1 MANKNVYIFIF
12 DGFADWEISFV
23 TPHIQKSEKYN
34 LITVSLTGQQVKSM
48 GGLDIIPNYKVSEMD
63 SENIAIL
70 ILPGGDAWERK
81 ELREIIPTIQKLA
94 ARHIPI
100 AAICAA
106 TTLLADMKLLDSIK
120 HTSNAKSYLNKS
132 CPNYEGQDNYQ
143 GQDNYSK
150 PTAISD
156 ANIITSSGVA
166 PVEFAREIF
175 KLLKVYDEQTI
186 EKWYQL
192 FKQGIWQE

>member
-1 MANKNVYIFIF
+1 MANKKVYIFLF

-23 TPHIQKSEKYN
+23 TPHIQKTEEYD
-34 LITVSLTGQQVKSM
+34 LITVSLSGQQVKSM
-48 GGLDIIPNYKVSEMD
+48 GGLTVVPNYKLLEMD
-63 SENIAIL
+63 YENCAMF

-81 ELREIIPTIQKLA
+81 ELQEIIPTIQKLA
-94 ARHIPI
+94 GRQIPI
-100 AAICAA
+100 AAICGA
-106 TTLLADMKLLDSIK
+106 TTLLAEMKLLDSIK
-120 HTSNAKSYLNKS
+120 HTSNAKSYLNKF

-143 GQDNYSK
+143 GQDNYLN

-156 ANIITSSGVA
+156 ANIITSSGIA
-166 PVEFAREIF
+166 PIEFAKEIF
-175 KLLKVYDEQTI
+175 KLLKVYDESTI

>member
-1 MANKNVYIFIF
+1 VANKKVYIFLF

-23 TPHIQKSEKYN
+23 TPHIQKSLKYN
-34 LITVSLTGQQVKSM
+34 LITVSLSGQQVRSM
-48 GGLDIIPNYKVSEMD
+48 GGLTIIPNYKLSEMD
-63 SENIAIL
+63 YENIAMF

-81 ELREIIPTIQKLA
+81 ELQEIIPSIYKLA
-94 ARHIPI
+94 GRHIPI

-120 HTSNAKSYLNKS
+120 HTSNAKSYLNKF

-143 GQDNYSK
+143 GQDNYSN

-166 PVEFAREIF
+166 PVDFAREIF
-175 KLLKVYDEQTI
+175 KLLKVYDEPTI

-192 FKQGIWQE
+192 FKQGVWQE